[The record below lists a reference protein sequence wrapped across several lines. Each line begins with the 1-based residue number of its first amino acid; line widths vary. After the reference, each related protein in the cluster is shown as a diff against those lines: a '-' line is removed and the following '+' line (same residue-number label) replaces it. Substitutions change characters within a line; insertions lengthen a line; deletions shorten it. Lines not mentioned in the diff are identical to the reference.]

1 MANENPPPVRAR
13 RWTQPPGATK
23 RSSPYRSYR
32 FAFRLIGI
40 PALAV
45 AGVFIYSGL
54 RDRLVL
60 PECDSDR
67 AKKTL
72 GEVLKELKLEPVRY
86 EPIKTVSSTKEQ
98 VVCSAV
104 LPLPDGATVAV
115 DYRFYWQ
122 GNDADMKYSV
132 VRKPPGSPAVTPP
145 ENSEVAPPVR

>member
-1 MANENPPPVRAR
+1 MANDNPPPVRAR
-13 RWTQPPGATK
+13 RWTPPPGAAT
-23 RSSPYRSYR
+23 RSSPFRSYR

-86 EPIKTVSSTKEQ
+86 EPIKTMSSTKEQ
-98 VVCSAV
+98 VVCTAV

-115 DYRFYWQ
+115 DYKFYWQ

-132 VRKPPGSPAVTPP
+132 VRNAPESPAVMPP
-145 ENSEVAPPVR
+145 QSSEVAPPVR

>member
-1 MANENPPPVRAR
+1 MANDNPPPLRAR
-13 RWTQPPGATK
+13 RWTPPPGTGK
-23 RSSPYRSYR
+23 RSSPFRSNR
-32 FAFRLIGI
+32 FMLRLIGI
-40 PALAV
+40 PAVLV

-54 RDRLVL
+54 RDRFVL

-72 GEVLKELKLEPVRY
+72 GEVLKQL
-86 EPIKTVSSTKEQ
+86 KTVSSTKND

-104 LPLPDGATVAV
+104 LPLTDGSAVAV

-132 VRKPPGSPAVTPP
+132 VHKPAEVTPP
-145 ENSEVAPPVR
+145 HS

>member
-1 MANENPPPVRAR
+1 MADENPPSLRAR
-13 RWTQPPGATK
+13 RWTPPPGSGTTTRPA
-23 RSSPYRSYR
+23 PFRSYR
-32 FAFRLIGI
+32 FVIRLIGI

-54 RDRLVL
+54 RDRLAL

-72 GEVLKELKLEPVRY
+72 AEILAPLKLQPTRY
-86 EPIKTVSSTKEQ
+86 EPLKTVSSTKED

-104 LPLPDGATVAV
+104 LPLPDGANVAI

-122 GNDADMKYSV
+122 GNNANVKYSV
-132 VRKPPGSPAVTPP
+132 ARKPAEVTPP
-145 ENSEVAPPVR
+145 RS

>member
-1 MANENPPPVRAR
+1 M
-13 RWTQPPGATK
+13 
-23 RSSPYRSYR
+23 
-32 FAFRLIGI
+32 FRLIGI

-60 PECDSDR
+60 PTCNSDR

-72 GEVLKELKLEPVRY
+72 GEVLKQLKLEPTRY
-86 EPIKTVSSTKEQ
+86 EPLKTVSSTKND

-104 LPLPDGATVAV
+104 LPLPDGSSVAV
-115 DYRFYWQ
+115 DYTFYWQ

-132 VRKPPGSPAVTPP
+132 VRQPAEVTPP
-145 ENSEVAPPVR
+145 HS